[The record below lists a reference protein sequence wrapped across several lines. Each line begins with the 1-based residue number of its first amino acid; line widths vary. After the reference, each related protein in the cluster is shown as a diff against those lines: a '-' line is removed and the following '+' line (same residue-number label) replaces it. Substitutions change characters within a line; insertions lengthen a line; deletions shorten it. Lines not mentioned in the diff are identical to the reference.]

1 MTLAG
6 TIAGCNSQMPQQCTD
21 IDAKVDSLYEKMT
34 KEERVAQLCGI
45 YMTQFF
51 DEDNKLMPE
60 KCAEIIPNGV
70 GHCSQ
75 FMLNTQLP
83 PDKVRDMVAQMQ
95 DWLIH
100 NTPSGIPALMHEEVL
115 SGVNAMEATV
125 YPQQIGLACSFNP
138 ALAEKKTFETAAA
151 LRKAGGFLSLSPMID
166 VVRDPSFNRLEES
179 YGEDAYLSAV
189 MATAFVRGLQ
199 HGDLQKGVAACT
211 KHFLGYGGGGNADKK
226 ELMEEILLPH
236 EACIRQEGS
245 KVVMTGYH
253 AVDGTKCV
261 ANRNIQQDILRDYL
275 HYDGIMVSDYGS
287 IDQVDDNMTPLQR
300 AAAAINAGN
309 DVDFPN
315 GDNYKLIPE
324 AIEKGL
330 VTEQT
335 FEAAVKR
342 VLKFKY
348 MVGTLGDNVKLYDE
362 GHIQYDTPVERNTA
376 YQLATQSVV
385 MLKNNGVLPLKT
397 KKTKIALTG
406 PNANSMW
413 AMLGD
418 YTYQSMRFFW
428 KGTIED
434 GLHPKI
440 VGLKEGLSNKL
451 PRGFSLDYQR
461 G

>member
-1 MTLAG
+1 MKPITKYAAIMTLAG
-6 TIAGCNSQMPQQCTD
+6 TMAGCNSQMPQQTAG
-21 IDAKVDSLYEKMT
+21 IDQQVNTLYEKMT
-34 KEERVAQLCGI
+34 NEERVAQLCGI

-51 DEDNKLMPE
+51 DENGKLLPE
-60 KCAEIIPNGV
+60 KCAEKIPNGI

-75 FMLNTQLP
+75 FALNTQCNPEQL
-83 PDKVRDMVAQMQ
+83 RDMVAQMQ
-95 DWLIH
+95 DWLIK

-115 SGVNAMEATV
+115 SGVNALDATV

-138 ALAEKKTFETAAA
+138 ELAEQKTFQTATS
-151 LRKAGGFLSLSPMID
+151 LRKIGGFLSLSPMID

-261 ANRNIQQDILRDYL
+261 ANSQIQKDILRDYL
-275 HYDGIMVSDYGS
+275 GYDGIMVSDYGS

-309 DVDFPN
+309 DVDFPQ

-324 AIEKGL
+324 AIKQGL

-342 VLKFKY
+342 VLK
-348 MVGTLGDNVKLYDE
+348 
-362 GHIQYDTPVERNTA
+362 
-376 YQLATQSVV
+376 
-385 MLKNNGVLPLKT
+385 
-397 KKTKIALTG
+397 
-406 PNANSMW
+406 
-413 AMLGD
+413 
-418 YTYQSMRFFW
+418 
-428 KGTIED
+428 
-434 GLHPKI
+434 
-440 VGLKEGLSNKL
+440 
-451 PRGFSLDYQR
+451 
-461 G
+461 